1 MSAGIIELMIY
12 CGYIDVFLFDYLWS
26 EINDG
31 VMWLKMFRESFLFAF
46 SSVAGNKLRT
56 FLSLFGITI
65 GIVSIISVFTVFDW
79 MENGIRK
86 NIESLGDNTI
96 YVEKWPWTPDPN
108 IKWWD
113 IIKWPP
119 PSTEDYEAVLRRS
132 KSAGAVSFTVFS
144 GETIK
149 YRGNSVSDTYVTA
162 ATHDFEN
169 VRTLEIE
176 KGRYFTQSES
186 AAGKPVAI
194 IGAEL
199 ADKLFDD
206 IDPMGKEI
214 TIAGYKT
221 QIIGV
226 FKKEGKGGLSDSG
239 MDETLLVPINFSRQF
254 INFRNPFLNSD
265 IMIRGKAGV
274 SVQELSDE
282 IVMILRAV
290 RRIGPGKESTFSIN
304 QASQITSTL
313 EPVFKGINVAG
324 WIIGG
329 FSILVGGFGIANIM
343 FVSVRERT
351 SIIGI
356 QMALGAKR
364 RWILQQFLTE
374 SVLLSITG
382 GILGLLMVFIG
393 TLFVN
398 YFYTLGM
405 FLTAGNIILAIAISA
420 TIGIIAGFAPAS
432 AASRMN
438 PVEAIGYS
446 F

>member
-1 MSAGIIELMIY
+1 
-12 CGYIDVFLFDYLWS
+12 
-26 EINDG
+26 
-31 VMWLKMFRESFLFAF
+31 MFRESFLFAF
-46 SSVAGNKLRT
+46 SSVAVNKLRT

-79 MENGIRK
+79 MESSIRTS
-86 NIESLGDNTI
+86 IASLGDNTI
-96 YVEKWPWTPDPN
+96 YVEKWSWTGGPET
-108 IKWWD
+108 KWWD
-113 IIKWPP
+113 MLKWPP
-119 PSTEDYEAVLRRS
+119 PSQDDYEAVMRRS
-132 KSAGAVSFTVFS
+132 TSAEAVCYTV
-144 GETIK
+144 GTGVNIK
-149 YRGNSVSDTYVTA
+149 FRGNAVSDTYVLA

-176 KGRYFTQSES
+176 RGRYFTQSES
-186 AAGKPVAI
+186 ASGKAVTI

-199 ADKLFDD
+199 ARKLFDE
-206 IDPMGKEI
+206 IDPMGREI
-214 TIAGYKT
+214 TVAGFKT

-239 MDETLLVPINFSRQF
+239 MDETLLLPLNFSKQF
-254 INFRNPFLNSD
+254 VNFRNPFLNSD
-265 IMIRGKAGV
+265 IMIRGKEGV
-274 SVQELSDE
+274 SVQQLTDE
-282 IVMILRAV
+282 VVMILRAS
-290 RRIGPGKESTFSIN
+290 RRLRPGEENNFSIN

-313 EPVFKGINVAG
+313 EPVFRGINIAG

-351 SIIGI
+351 SQIGI

-364 RWILQQFLTE
+364 RWILLQFLTE

-382 GILGLLMVFIG
+382 GIVGLIMVFIG

-398 YFYTLGM
+398 YFFTLGM
-405 FLTAGNIILAIAISA
+405 FLTAGNILLAIAISG

>member
-1 MSAGIIELMIY
+1 
-12 CGYIDVFLFDYLWS
+12 
-26 EINDG
+26 
-31 VMWLKMFRESFLFAF
+31 MWFKMFRESFLFAF

-79 MENGIRK
+79 MENGIRN
-86 NIESLGDNTI
+86 NIESLGNNTI

-113 IIKWPP
+113 IMKWPP
-119 PSTEDYEAVLRRS
+119 PSAEDYEALIR
-132 KSAGAVSFTVFS
+132 KSQTAGALSYTVFS

-149 YRGNSVSDTYVTA
+149 FRGNSVSSRVTA

-186 AAGKPVAI
+186 ASGKPVAI

-199 ADKLFDD
+199 ADKLFDKLE
-206 IDPMGKEI
+206 PMGREI
-214 TIAGYKT
+214 TVAGYKT
-221 QIIGV
+221 QVIGV
-226 FKKEGKGGLSDSG
+226 FRKEGKGGLSDSG
-239 MDETLLVPINFSRQF
+239 MDETLLIPINFSRQF

-265 IMIRGKAGV
+265 IMIRGKGGV

-282 IVMILRAV
+282 VVMILRAA
-290 RRIGPGKESTFSIN
+290 RRIGPGKENNFSIN

-313 EPVFKGINVAG
+313 EPVFRGINVAG

-364 RWILQQFLTE
+364 RWILLQFLTE

-382 GILGLLMVFIG
+382 GILGLLIVFLG

-398 YFYTLGM
+398 YFFALDM
-405 FLTAGNIILAIAISA
+405 FLTAGNIILAIAISG

-438 PVEAIGYS
+438 PVEAIGYT

>member
-1 MSAGIIELMIY
+1 
-12 CGYIDVFLFDYLWS
+12 
-26 EINDG
+26 
-31 VMWLKMFRESFLFAF
+31 MWLKMFRESFLFAF
-46 SSVAGNKLRT
+46 SSVAVNKLRT

-79 MENGIRK
+79 MENSIRTS
-86 NIESLGDNTI
+86 IESLGDNTI
-96 YVEKWPWTPDPN
+96 YVEKWPWTAN
-108 IKWWD
+108 QEIKWWD
-113 IIKWPP
+113 MLKWPP
-119 PSTEDYEAVLRRS
+119 PSEDDYEAVLRRS
-132 KSAGAVSFTVFS
+132 TSAEAVCYTVGS
-144 GETIK
+144 GVNIK
-149 YRGNSVSDTYVTA
+149 FRGNAVSDTYVIA
-162 ATHDFEN
+162 ATHNFEN

-176 KGRYFTQSES
+176 KGRYFAQSES
-186 AAGKPVAI
+186 ASGKAVAI

-206 IDPMGKEI
+206 IDPMGREI
-214 TIAGYKT
+214 TVAGYKT

-239 MDETLLVPINFSRQF
+239 MDETLLMPLNFSKQF
-254 INFRNPFLNSD
+254 VNFRNPFLNSD
-265 IMIRGKAGV
+265 IMIRGKEGV
-274 SVQELSDE
+274 PVQQLTDE
-282 IVMILRAV
+282 VVMILRAA
-290 RRIGPGKESTFSIN
+290 RRLGPGAENNFSIN

-313 EPVFKGINVAG
+313 EPVFRGINIAG

-351 SIIGI
+351 SQIGI

-364 RWILQQFLTE
+364 RWILLQFLTE

-382 GILGLLMVFIG
+382 GIVGLLMVFTG

-398 YFYTLGM
+398 YFFTLGM
-405 FLTAGNIILAIAISA
+405 FLTAGNILLAIAISG

>member
-1 MSAGIIELMIY
+1 
-12 CGYIDVFLFDYLWS
+12 
-26 EINDG
+26 
-31 VMWLKMFRESFLFAF
+31 MWLKMFRESFLFAF

-96 YVEKWPWTPDPN
+96 YIEKWPWTPDPN

-144 GETIK
+144 RETIK
-149 YRGNSVSDTYVTA
+149 FRGSSVSDTYVTA

-186 AAGKPVAI
+186 ASGKPVTI

-199 ADKLFDD
+199 AKKLFDD
-206 IDPMGKEI
+206 IEPLGKEI
-214 TIAGYKT
+214 TVAGHKA

-239 MDETLLVPINFSRQF
+239 MDETLLIPVNFSRQF

-265 IMIRGKAGV
+265 IMIRGREGV
-274 SVQELSDE
+274 SVQELTDE
-282 IVMILRAV
+282 VVMILRAT
-290 RRIGPGKESTFSIN
+290 RRIGPGKENTFSIN

-351 SIIGI
+351 SQIGI

-382 GILGLLMVFIG
+382 GIVGLVLVFIG

-398 YFYTLGM
+398 YFFTLGM
-405 FLTAGNIILAIAISA
+405 FLTAGNIILAIVISG

>member
-1 MSAGIIELMIY
+1 
-12 CGYIDVFLFDYLWS
+12 
-26 EINDG
+26 
-31 VMWLKMFRESFLFAF
+31 MFRESFLFAF

-96 YVEKWPWTPDPN
+96 YIEKWPWTPDPN

-113 IIKWPP
+113 IMKWPP
-119 PSTEDYEAVLRRS
+119 PSAEDYEAVVRRS
-132 KSAGAVSFTVFS
+132 KSARAVCFAVFS

-186 AAGKPVAI
+186 ASGKAVAI

-199 ADKLFDD
+199 ASKLFDD
-206 IDPMGKEI
+206 IEPVGKEI
-214 TIAGYKT
+214 TVAGYKT
-221 QIIGV
+221 QVIGV
-226 FKKEGKGGLSDSG
+226 FRKEGKGGLSDSG
-239 MDETLLVPINFSRQF
+239 MDETLLIPVNYSRQF
-254 INFRNPFLNSD
+254 VNFRNPFLNSD
-265 IMIRGKAGV
+265 IMIRGKDGV

-282 IVMILRAV
+282 VVMILRAV
-290 RRIGPGKESTFSIN
+290 RRIAPGKENTFSIN

-364 RWILQQFLTE
+364 RWILLQFLTE

-382 GILGLLMVFIG
+382 GILGLMIVFLG
-393 TLFVN
+393 TLFIN
-398 YFYTLGM
+398 YFFALDM
-405 FLTAGNIILAIAISA
+405 FLTAGNIILAIVISG

-438 PVEAIGYS
+438 PVEAIGYT

>member
-1 MSAGIIELMIY
+1 
-12 CGYIDVFLFDYLWS
+12 
-26 EINDG
+26 
-31 VMWLKMFRESFLFAF
+31 MWLKMFRESFLFAF
-46 SSVAGNKLRT
+46 GSVASNKLRT

-79 MENGIRK
+79 MEDGIRK

-113 IIKWPP
+113 IMKWPP
-119 PSTEDYEAVLRRS
+119 PSVDDYEAVLRRS

-149 YRGNSVSDTYVTA
+149 FRGNSVSDTYVTA
-162 ATHDFEN
+162 VTHDFEN

-176 KGRYFTQSES
+176 KGRYFTQAES
-186 AAGKPVAI
+186 ASGKPVAI

-199 ADKLFDD
+199 AKRLFDD
-206 IDPMGKEI
+206 IEPLGKEI
-214 TIAGYKT
+214 TIAGHKA

-239 MDETLLVPINFSRQF
+239 MDETLLIPLNFSRQF
-254 INFRNPFLNSD
+254 INFRQPFLNSD
-265 IMIRGKAGV
+265 IMIRGREGV
-274 SVQELSDE
+274 SVQELTDE
-282 IVMILRAV
+282 IVMILRAA
-290 RRIGPGKESTFSIN
+290 RRIGPGKENTFSIN

-313 EPVFKGINVAG
+313 EPVFRGINIAG

-364 RWILQQFLTE
+364 RWILLQFLTE

-382 GILGLLMVFIG
+382 GLVGLVLVFIG

-398 YFYTLGM
+398 YFFALGM
-405 FLTAGNIILAIAISA
+405 FLTAGNIILAIAISG

>member
-1 MSAGIIELMIY
+1 M
-12 CGYIDVFLFDYLWS
+12 
-26 EINDG
+26 
-31 VMWLKMFRESFLFAF
+31 FAF

-119 PSTEDYEAVLRRS
+119 PSTDDYEAVARRAR
-132 KSAGAVSFTVFS
+132 SAGAASFTVGS
-144 GETIK
+144 PETIK
-149 YRGNSVSDTYVTA
+149 FRGNSVSDTYITA

-176 KGRYFTQSES
+176 KGRYFTLSES

-199 ADKLFDD
+199 ADRLFDD
-206 IDPMGKEI
+206 VEPLGKEI

-239 MDETLLVPINFSRQF
+239 MDETLLVPVNFSRQF
-254 INFRNPFLNSD
+254 VNFRNPFLNSD
-265 IMIRGKAGV
+265 IMIRGKEGV
-274 SVQELSDE
+274 SVQELTDE
-282 IVMILRAV
+282 VVMILRAA
-290 RRIGPGKESTFSIN
+290 RRIGPGKENNFSIN

-374 SVLLSITG
+374 SVLLSVTG
-382 GILGLLMVFIG
+382 GILGLIMVFIG

-405 FLTAGNIILAIAISA
+405 FLTAGNVILAIAISG

>member
-1 MSAGIIELMIY
+1 
-12 CGYIDVFLFDYLWS
+12 
-26 EINDG
+26 
-31 VMWLKMFRESFLFAF
+31 MWLKMFRESFLFAYN
-46 SSVAGNKLRT
+46 SVVVNKLRT

-79 MENGIRK
+79 MEGSIRES
-86 NIESLGDNTI
+86 IASLGDNTI
-96 YVEKWPWTPDPN
+96 YVEKWPWSSDAN

-113 IIKWPP
+113 MIKWPP
-119 PSTEDYEAVLRRS
+119 PSVEDYEAVVKRS
-132 KSAGAVSFTVFS
+132 SSASAVCYTVS
-144 GETIK
+144 SSEPVK
-149 YRGNSVSDTYVTA
+149 YRGNMIGETWIMG

-169 VRTLEIE
+169 VRSFDIE
-176 KGRYFTQSES
+176 KGRYFAQSETAS
-186 AAGKPVAI
+186 GKPVAI
-194 IGAEL
+194 IGAEV
-199 ADKLFDD
+199 AEKLFDR
-206 IDPMGKEI
+206 IDPVGKEI
-214 TIAGYKT
+214 SIDRYKARV
-221 QIIGV
+221 IGV
-226 FKKEGKGGLSDSG
+226 FKKEGKGGISDNG
-239 MDETLLVPINFSRQF
+239 MDEGVLVPIDFSRQF

-265 IMIRGKAGV
+265 IMIRGKDNV
-274 SVQELSDE
+274 SVQQLSDE
-282 IVMILRAV
+282 ITMILRAA
-290 RRIGPGKESTFSIN
+290 RRIGPGEENNFSIN
-304 QASQITSTL
+304 RATQITSTL
-313 EPVFKGINVAG
+313 EPVFRGINIAG

-374 SVLLSITG
+374 SVLLSVTG
-382 GILGLLMVFIG
+382 GILGLIIVFIG

-398 YFYTLGM
+398 YFFTLGM
-405 FLTAGNIILAIAISA
+405 YLTAGNIILAIVISA

-432 AASRMN
+432 SASRMN

>member
-1 MSAGIIELMIY
+1 
-12 CGYIDVFLFDYLWS
+12 
-26 EINDG
+26 
-31 VMWLKMFRESFLFAF
+31 MFRESFLFAF
-46 SSVAGNKLRT
+46 NSVAVNKLRT

-79 MENGIRK
+79 MENSIRTS
-86 NIESLGDNTI
+86 IESLGDNTI
-96 YVEKWPWTPDPN
+96 YVEKWPWAANADV
-108 IKWWD
+108 KWWD
-113 IIKWPP
+113 MIKWPP
-119 PSTEDYEAVLRRS
+119 PSTDDYEAIQRRS
-132 KSAGAVSFTVFS
+132 VSTGAVCYSVYS
-144 GETIK
+144 RESVK
-149 YRGNSVSDTYVTA
+149 YRGNVANEASVMAV
-162 ATHDFEN
+162 THDFEN
-169 VRTLEIE
+169 VRSFEIE
-176 KGRYFTQSES
+176 KGRYFTPSES
-186 AAGKPVAI
+186 AAGKPVTI

-199 ADKLFDD
+199 ASQLFDNEEPVGKD
-206 IDPMGKEI
+206 ISVDR
-214 TIAGYKT
+214 YKARV
-221 QIIGV
+221 IGV
-226 FKKEGKGGLSDSG
+226 FKKEGKGGLSDNG
-239 MDETLLVPINFSRQF
+239 MDETTLVPLNFSRQF
-254 INFRNPFLNSD
+254 VNFRNPFLNSD
-265 IMIRGKAGV
+265 IMIRGKEGV
-274 SVQELSDE
+274 SVQQLSDE
-282 IVMILRAV
+282 VVMILRAV
-290 RRIGPGKESTFSIN
+290 RRIGPGKENNFSIN

-313 EPVFKGINVAG
+313 EPIFRGINIAG

-364 RWILQQFLTE
+364 RWILLQFLTE

-382 GILGLLMVFIG
+382 GLLGLMMVFIG

-398 YFYTLGM
+398 YFLALGM
-405 FLTAGNIILAIAISA
+405 FLTAGNIILAIVISA

>member
-1 MSAGIIELMIY
+1 
-12 CGYIDVFLFDYLWS
+12 
-26 EINDG
+26 
-31 VMWLKMFRESFLFAF
+31 MFRESFLFAF
-46 SSVAGNKLRT
+46 SSVAVNKLRT

-79 MENGIRK
+79 MENSIRES
-86 NIESLGDNTI
+86 IASLGDNTI
-96 YVEKWPWTPDPN
+96 YVEKWPWASDAN

-113 IIKWPP
+113 MMKWPP
-119 PSTEDYEAVLRRS
+119 PSVDDYEALVKRS
-132 KSAGAVSFTVFS
+132 TSAHALCYTVGSSEPVKF
-144 GETIK
+144 
-149 YRGNSVSDTYVTA
+149 RGNLIDETWILA

-169 VRTLEIE
+169 VRSFEIE

-186 AAGKPVAI
+186 GSGKPVAI
-194 IGAEL
+194 IGAEV
-199 ADKLFDD
+199 AGKLFDRV
-206 IDPMGKEI
+206 DPVGREI
-214 TIAGYKT
+214 TIDRYKA
-221 QIIGV
+221 QVIGV
-226 FKKEGKGGLSDSG
+226 FKKEGKGGISDNG
-239 MDETLLVPINFSRQF
+239 MDEGVLVPLDFSRQF
-254 INFRNPFLNSD
+254 VNFRNPFLNSD
-265 IMIRGKAGV
+265 IMIRGKDGV
-274 SVQELSDE
+274 SVQQLSDE
-282 IVMILRAV
+282 VTMILRAA
-290 RRIGPGKESTFSIN
+290 RRIAPGMENNFSIN

-313 EPVFKGINVAG
+313 EPVFRGINIAG

-374 SVLLSITG
+374 SVLLSVTG
-382 GILGLLMVFIG
+382 GILGLIIVFIG
-393 TLFVN
+393 TLFIN
-398 YFYTLGM
+398 YFFTLGM
-405 FLTAGNIILAIAISA
+405 YLTAGNIILAIVISA

>member
-1 MSAGIIELMIY
+1 
-12 CGYIDVFLFDYLWS
+12 
-26 EINDG
+26 
-31 VMWLKMFRESFLFAF
+31 MWLKMFRESFLFALG
-46 SSVAGNKLRT
+46 SVTVNKLRT

-79 MENGIRK
+79 MEGSIRES
-86 NIESLGDNTI
+86 IASLGDNTI
-96 YVEKWPWTPDPN
+96 YVDKWPWTPDAN

-113 IIKWPP
+113 MIKWPP
-119 PSTEDYEAVLRRS
+119 PSVDDYDALTRRS
-132 KSAGAVSFTVFS
+132 SSANAVCFTVNSSEPVKF
-144 GETIK
+144 
-149 YRGNSVSDTYVTA
+149 RGNLIDGSWILAT
-162 ATHDFEN
+162 THDFEN
-169 VRTLEIE
+169 VRSFEIE

-186 AAGKPVAI
+186 GGGKPVAI
-194 IGAEL
+194 IGAVVAE
-199 ADKLFDD
+199 KLFEK
-206 IDPMGKEI
+206 INPVGKEI
-214 TIAGYKT
+214 SIDKYKA
-221 QIIGV
+221 QVIGV
-226 FKKEGKGGLSDSG
+226 FKKEGKGGISDNG
-239 MDETLLVPINFSRQF
+239 MDEGILVPLDFSRQF
-254 INFRNPFLNSD
+254 VNFRNPFLNSQ
-265 IMIRGKAGV
+265 IMIRGKDGV
-274 SVQELSDE
+274 SVQQLTDE
-282 IVMILRAV
+282 VTMTLRAA
-290 RRIGPGKESTFSIN
+290 RRIGPGEDNNFSIN

-313 EPVFKGINVAG
+313 EPVFNGINIAG

-374 SVLLSITG
+374 SVLLSVTG
-382 GILGLLMVFIG
+382 GIFGLIIVFIG

-398 YFYTLGM
+398 YFFALGM
-405 FLTAGNIILAIAISA
+405 YLTAGNIILAIAISA
-420 TIGIIAGFAPAS
+420 TIGIFAGFAPAS

>member
-1 MSAGIIELMIY
+1 
-12 CGYIDVFLFDYLWS
+12 
-26 EINDG
+26 
-31 VMWLKMFRESFLFAF
+31 MWLKMFRESFLFAF
-46 SSVAGNKLRT
+46 SSVVVNKLRT

-79 MENGIRK
+79 MEGSIR
-86 NIESLGDNTI
+86 ESIATLGDNTI
-96 YVEKWPWTPDPN
+96 YVEKWPWASDAS

-113 IIKWPP
+113 MIKWPP
-119 PSTEDYEAVLRRS
+119 PSVDDYEAVVKRS
-132 KSAGAVSFTVFS
+132 ASASAVCYTVGS
-144 GETIK
+144 SEPVK
-149 YRGNSVSDTYVTA
+149 YRGNMIGETWIMG

-169 VRTLEIE
+169 VRSFDIE
-176 KGRYFTQSES
+176 RGRYFTQSET

-194 IGAEL
+194 IGAEV
-199 ADKLFDD
+199 AEKLFDR
-206 IDPMGKEI
+206 IDPVGKEI
-214 TIAGYKT
+214 SIDRYRA
-221 QIIGV
+221 QVIGV
-226 FKKEGKGGLSDSG
+226 FKKEGKGGISDSG
-239 MDETLLVPINFSRQF
+239 MDEGVLVPIDFSRQF

-265 IMIRGKAGV
+265 IMIRGKDNV
-274 SVQELSDE
+274 PVQQLSDE
-282 IVMILRAV
+282 ITMILRAA
-290 RRIGPGKESTFSIN
+290 RRIGPGEENNFSIN
-304 QASQITSTL
+304 RATQITSTL
-313 EPVFKGINVAG
+313 EPVFRGINIAG

-374 SVLLSITG
+374 SVLLSVTG
-382 GILGLLMVFIG
+382 GILGLIIVFIG
-393 TLFVN
+393 TLFIN
-398 YFYTLGM
+398 YFFTLGM
-405 FLTAGNIILAIAISA
+405 YLTAGNIILAIVISA

-432 AASRMN
+432 SASRMN

>member
-1 MSAGIIELMIY
+1 
-12 CGYIDVFLFDYLWS
+12 
-26 EINDG
+26 
-31 VMWLKMFRESFLFAF
+31 MWLKMFRESFLFAYN
-46 SSVAGNKLRT
+46 SVVVNKLRT

-79 MENGIRK
+79 MEGSIRES
-86 NIESLGDNTI
+86 IASLGDNTI
-96 YVEKWPWTPDPN
+96 YVEKWPWTSDAN

-113 IIKWPP
+113 MIKWPP
-119 PSTEDYEAVLRRS
+119 PSIEDYEAVIKRS
-132 KSAGAVSFTVFS
+132 SSASAVCYTVS
-144 GETIK
+144 SSEPVK
-149 YRGNSVSDTYVTA
+149 YRGNMIGETWIMG

-169 VRTLEIE
+169 VRSFDIE
-176 KGRYFTQSES
+176 KGRYFAQSETAS
-186 AAGKPVAI
+186 GKPVAI
-194 IGAEL
+194 IGAEV
-199 ADKLFDD
+199 AEKLFDR
-206 IDPMGKEI
+206 IDPVGKEI
-214 TIAGYKT
+214 SIDRYKARV
-221 QIIGV
+221 IGV
-226 FKKEGKGGLSDSG
+226 FKKEGKGGISDNG
-239 MDETLLVPINFSRQF
+239 MDEGVLVPIDFSRQF

-265 IMIRGKAGV
+265 IMIRGKDNV
-274 SVQELSDE
+274 SVQQLSDE
-282 IVMILRAV
+282 ITMILRAA
-290 RRIGPGKESTFSIN
+290 RRIGPGEENNFSIN
-304 QASQITSTL
+304 RATQITSTL
-313 EPVFKGINVAG
+313 EPVFRGINIAG

-374 SVLLSITG
+374 SVLLSVTG
-382 GILGLLMVFIG
+382 GILGLIIVFIG

-398 YFYTLGM
+398 YFFTLGM
-405 FLTAGNIILAIAISA
+405 YLTAGNIILAIVISA

-432 AASRMN
+432 SASRMN

>member
-1 MSAGIIELMIY
+1 
-12 CGYIDVFLFDYLWS
+12 
-26 EINDG
+26 
-31 VMWLKMFRESFLFAF
+31 MWLKMFRESFLFAV

-113 IIKWPP
+113 ILKWPP
-119 PSTEDYEAVLRRS
+119 PSMDDYETLVRRS
-132 KSAGAVSFTVFS
+132 NTAEAFCYSVSS
-144 GETIK
+144 GETVK
-149 YRGNSVSDTYVTA
+149 YRGNA
-162 ATHDFEN
+162 ASNTTIVATTHDFES

-186 AAGKPVAI
+186 ASGKPVAI
-194 IGAEL
+194 IGAEV
-199 ADKLFDD
+199 ADRLFDNAG
-206 IDPMGKEI
+206 PVGKEI
-214 TIAGYKT
+214 TINRYKA

-239 MDETLLVPINFSRQF
+239 MDEVILVPLNYSRQF

-265 IMIRGKAGV
+265 IMIRGKSGV
-274 SVQELSDE
+274 PIQQLTDE
-282 IVMILRAV
+282 VVMILRAV
-290 RRIGPGKESTFSIN
+290 RRIGPGKENNFSIN

-364 RWILQQFLTE
+364 RWILLQFLTE

-382 GILGLLMVFIG
+382 GILGLMIVFIG

-398 YFYTLGM
+398 YFFTLDM
-405 FLTAGNIILAIAISA
+405 FLTAGNIILAIVISG

>member
-1 MSAGIIELMIY
+1 
-12 CGYIDVFLFDYLWS
+12 
-26 EINDG
+26 
-31 VMWLKMFRESFLFAF
+31 MFRESFLFAY
-46 SSVAGNKLRT
+46 SSVVVNKLRT

-79 MENGIRK
+79 MEGSIRES
-86 NIESLGDNTI
+86 IASLGDNTI
-96 YVEKWPWTPDPN
+96 YVEKWPWSSDAN

-113 IIKWPP
+113 MIKWPP
-119 PSTEDYEAVLRRS
+119 PSIEDYEAVIKRS
-132 KSAGAVSFTVFS
+132 SSASAVCYTVS
-144 GETIK
+144 SSEPVK
-149 YRGNSVSDTYVTA
+149 YRGNMIGETWIMG

-169 VRTLEIE
+169 VRSFDIE
-176 KGRYFTQSES
+176 RGRYFAQSETAS
-186 AAGKPVAI
+186 GKPVAI
-194 IGAEL
+194 IGAEV
-199 ADKLFDD
+199 AEKLFDR
-206 IDPMGKEI
+206 IDPVGKEI
-214 TIAGYKT
+214 SIDRYKARV
-221 QIIGV
+221 IGV
-226 FKKEGKGGLSDSG
+226 FKKEGKGGISDNG
-239 MDETLLVPINFSRQF
+239 MDEGVLVPIDFSRQF

-265 IMIRGKAGV
+265 IMIRGKDNV
-274 SVQELSDE
+274 SVQQLSDE
-282 IVMILRAV
+282 ITMILRAA
-290 RRIGPGKESTFSIN
+290 RRIGPGEENNFSIN
-304 QASQITSTL
+304 RATQITSTL
-313 EPVFKGINVAG
+313 EPVFRGINIAG

-374 SVLLSITG
+374 SVLLSVTG
-382 GILGLLMVFIG
+382 GILGLIIVFIG

-398 YFYTLGM
+398 YFFTLGM
-405 FLTAGNIILAIAISA
+405 YLTAGNIILAIVISA

-432 AASRMN
+432 SASRMN

>member
-1 MSAGIIELMIY
+1 
-12 CGYIDVFLFDYLWS
+12 
-26 EINDG
+26 
-31 VMWLKMFRESFLFAF
+31 MWLKMFRESFLFALG
-46 SSVAGNKLRT
+46 SVTVNKLRT

-79 MENGIRK
+79 MENSIRES
-86 NIESLGDNTI
+86 IASLGDNTI
-96 YVEKWPWTPDPN
+96 YVEKWPWAGDAN

-113 IIKWPP
+113 MIKWPP
-119 PSTEDYEAVLRRS
+119 PSVDDYEALAKRS
-132 KSAGAVSFTVFS
+132 ASAHALCFTVGSSEPVKF
-144 GETIK
+144 
-149 YRGNSVSDTYVTA
+149 RGNMINETWIMA

-169 VRTLEIE
+169 VRSFEIE

-194 IGAEL
+194 IGSEVAK
-199 ADKLFDD
+199 KLFDR
-206 IDPMGKEI
+206 IDPVGKEI
-214 TIAGYKT
+214 TIDRYKA
-221 QIIGV
+221 QVIGV
-226 FKKEGKGGLSDSG
+226 FKKEGKGGLSDNG
-239 MDETLLVPINFSRQF
+239 MDEGVLVPLDFSRQF
-254 INFRNPFLNSD
+254 VNFRNPFLNSD
-265 IMIRGKAGV
+265 IMIRGKEGV
-274 SVQELSDE
+274 SVQQLSDE
-282 IVMILRAV
+282 VIMILRAA
-290 RRIGPGKESTFSIN
+290 RRIGPGEENNFSIN

-313 EPVFKGINVAG
+313 EPVFRGINIAG

-364 RWILQQFLTE
+364 RWILLQFLTE
-374 SVLLSITG
+374 SVLLSVTG
-382 GILGLLMVFIG
+382 GILGLIIVFIG

-405 FLTAGNIILAIAISA
+405 FLTAGNIILAIVISA

>member
-1 MSAGIIELMIY
+1 
-12 CGYIDVFLFDYLWS
+12 
-26 EINDG
+26 
-31 VMWLKMFRESFLFAF
+31 MFRESFLFALG
-46 SSVAGNKLRT
+46 SVTVNKLRT

-79 MENGIRK
+79 MEGSIRES
-86 NIESLGDNTI
+86 IASLGDNTI
-96 YVEKWPWTPDPN
+96 YVDKWPWTPDAN

-113 IIKWPP
+113 MIKWPP
-119 PSTEDYEAVLRRS
+119 PSVDDYDALTRRS
-132 KSAGAVSFTVFS
+132 SSANAVCFTVNSSEPVKF
-144 GETIK
+144 
-149 YRGNSVSDTYVTA
+149 RGNLIDGSWIMA

-169 VRTLEIE
+169 VRSFEIE

-186 AAGKPVAI
+186 GGGKPVAI
-194 IGAEL
+194 IGAVVAE
-199 ADKLFDD
+199 KLFEK
-206 IDPMGKEI
+206 INPVGKEI
-214 TIAGYKT
+214 SIDKYKA
-221 QIIGV
+221 QVIGV
-226 FKKEGKGGLSDSG
+226 FKKEGKGGISDNG
-239 MDETLLVPINFSRQF
+239 MDEGILVPLDFSRQF
-254 INFRNPFLNSD
+254 VNFRNPFLNSQ
-265 IMIRGKAGV
+265 IMIRGKDGV
-274 SVQELSDE
+274 SVQQLTDE
-282 IVMILRAV
+282 VTMTLRAA
-290 RRIGPGKESTFSIN
+290 RRIGPGEDNNFSIN

-313 EPVFKGINVAG
+313 EPVFNGINIAG

-374 SVLLSITG
+374 SVLLSVTG
-382 GILGLLMVFIG
+382 GIFGLIIVFIG

-398 YFYTLGM
+398 YFFALGM
-405 FLTAGNIILAIAISA
+405 YLTAGNIILAIAISA
-420 TIGIIAGFAPAS
+420 TIGIFAGFAPAS

>member
-1 MSAGIIELMIY
+1 
-12 CGYIDVFLFDYLWS
+12 
-26 EINDG
+26 
-31 VMWLKMFRESFLFAF
+31 MWLKMFRESFLFAV
-46 SSVAGNKLRT
+46 SSVSGNKLRT

-79 MENGIRK
+79 METGIRK

-108 IKWWD
+108 IRWWD

-119 PSTEDYEAVLRRS
+119 PSSEDYEAVLRRS
-132 KSAGAVSFTVFS
+132 KSARAVSFTVFS

-149 YRGNSVSDTYVTA
+149 YRGNSISDTYVTA

-186 AAGKPVAI
+186 ASGKPVAI

-206 IDPMGKEI
+206 IEPLGKEI

-239 MDETLLVPINFSRQF
+239 MDETLLVPINFSQQF

-265 IMIRGKAGV
+265 IMVRGKDGV

-290 RRIGPGKESTFSIN
+290 RRIGPGKENTFSIN
-304 QASQITSTL
+304 QASQISSTL

-382 GILGLLMVFIG
+382 GILGLILVFIA

-398 YFYTLGM
+398 YFFSLGM
-405 FLTAGNIILAIAISA
+405 FLTAGNIILAIAISG